1 MNLTIF
7 MIYLY
12 SFITS
17 NISNF
22 YRGEQN
28 EKILYS
34 ILLVISG
41 FMLLIGFGSI
51 RTRDRIYGRNFINY
65 FLNIIFIQFI

>member
-41 FMLLIGFGSI
+41 FMLLIGFWQYQNKG
-51 RTRDRIYGRNFINY
+51 
-65 FLNIIFIQFI
+65 